1 MARQLFELAGSDPC
15 RVFSPYCWR
24 SRMALAHKGLDFES
38 VPWRFV
44 EKNAIRPYNSE
55 KVPVLID
62 GDTSVADSWNIAV
75 YLEETYPDQPSLFGG
90 AGGQALARF
99 INNWSDVSVGQISP
113 YIVSDVHAQLNAGDK
128 DYFRTTREKNFG
140 KPLEQVTAD
149 REARLGDLYRWLHPL
164 RMTLRA
170 QPYLGG
176 DAPSYADYIVFGPFQ
191 WARVAS
197 PFEILKPDDL
207 IYAWRERML
216 DLFDGMARR
225 SPVVAAA

>member
-1 MARQLFELAGSDPC
+1 MTRQLFELAGSDPC

-24 SRMALAHKGLDFES
+24 TRMALMHKGLEFDS
-38 VPWRFV
+38 IPWRFV
-44 EKNAIRPYNSE
+44 EKDAIRPHNSE

-62 GDTSVADSWNIAV
+62 GDRSVADSWAIAG
-75 YLEETYPDQPSLFGG
+75 YLEETYPDKPSLFGG
-90 AGGQALARF
+90 ESGRAMARF
-99 INNWSDVSVGQISP
+99 LNNWSDISVGQIAP
-113 YIVSDVHAQLNAGDK
+113 YIISDIHAQLDAGDQ
-128 DYFRTTREKNFG
+128 DYFRRTREKNMG
-140 KPLEQVTAD
+140 KPLEVATAG
-149 REARLGDLYRWLHPL
+149 REARLDDLHRWLHPL
-164 RMTLRA
+164 RMTLRT

-176 DAPSYADYIVFGPFQ
+176 DAPNYADYIVFGPFQ

-225 SPVVAAA
+225 APVVAAA